1 VNRTRFIGRAAF
13 LGVLITPLGLYVTAG
28 PAEAATTTY
37 YVSPSGSDDNAGTSP
52 GSPLR
57 TLQKA
62 ADRTLPGDT
71 VSIMGGTYNEAA
83 EGRSL
88 LLITRSGTAA
98 QPITY
103 QAYPGS
109 KPVLH
114 PVTSWDGIN
123 VVGASYIKVTGLEIA
138 GNAPRLTLD
147 AAEHHALSDDARY
160 NTNCLTVRRDKQGGP
175 IPHDVEI
182 TGNDFHGCP
191 GGGIS
196 AIDADGVTIRDN
208 RVHENSWFTHYAT
221 SGISVL
227 RALDASP
234 GDRQSYK
241 IRITGNTV
249 YGNQTKVK
257 WSQCDCYSDGNGIII
272 DTNKEKPAGTGD
284 DYQGRTLVA
293 DNVVFDNGGSGIHAF
308 KSQHVDIVNN
318 TAYENS
324 ASPHLKYANV
334 FGAQSRDVRIL
345 NNIAVARPGLP
356 VNSNSQNQDVTY
368 DYNLY
373 FNGTAPQTTGPH
385 DLVADPKFL
394 NPTTDPTA
402 ADFRLRPG
410 SPALDTGTPFA
421 AVPRD
426 ITGATRTPG
435 QAYDRGAYASTAA
448 GTTTETPSESASGP
462 GPRPAAS
469 TTATAAGTNLGAGAV
484 PGVSSSPAPNAEG
497 LLAQTGFTPAPVIGA
512 AAALAAG
519 IAVLVV
525 FRRRWPTGRHGRAR
539 R

>member
-1 VNRTRFIGRAAF
+1 MTSSSFSQRPRCEI
-13 LGVLITPLGLYVTAG
+13 
-28 PAEAATTTY
+28 AT
-37 YVSPSGSDDNAGTSP
+37 
-52 GSPLR
+52 
-57 TLQKA
+57 
-62 ADRTLPGDT
+62 
-71 VSIMGGTYNEAA
+71 
-83 EGRSL
+83 
-88 LLITRSGTAA
+88 

-103 QAYPGS
+103 QAHPGS
-109 KPVLH
+109 KPVLR

-123 VVGASYIKVTGLEIA
+123 IVGASYIKVTGLEIA
-138 GNAPRLTLD
+138 GNAPRLALD
-147 AAEHHALSDDARY
+147 AAEHHALSDDALY
-160 NTNCLTVRRDKQGGP
+160 NTNCLTVRRDKPGGP

-182 TGNDFHGCP
+182 AGNDFHGCP

-208 RVHENSWFTHYAT
+208 RVHDNSWYAHYAT

-234 GDRQSYK
+234 GDPQTYK

-257 WSQCDCYSDGNGIII
+257 WSQCDCYSDGNGIIV

-318 TAYENS
+318 TAYQNS
-324 ASPHLKYANV
+324 ASPHLKYGNV
-334 FGAQSRDVRIL
+334 FGAYSRDVRIL

-373 FNGTAPQTTGPH
+373 FAGTAPRTTGPH

-394 NPTTDPTA
+394 NPTTDPSA

-410 SPALDTGTPFA
+410 SPALGTGTPFA

-426 ITGATRTPG
+426 VTGAARTPG
-435 QAYDRGAYASTAA
+435 QAYDRGAYASSAA
-448 GTTTETPSESASGP
+448 GTTAATPAGPTSGSASAP
-462 GPRPAAS
+462 VPKPAAS
-469 TTATAAGTNLGAGAV
+469 TTTPPAGANSGTEAL
-484 PGVSSSPAPNAEG
+484 PGVSPSPTPSAEG
-497 LLAQTGFTPAPVIGA
+497 FLAQTGFTPAPVIGA
-512 AAALAAG
+512 AAALAGG

-525 FRRRWPTGRHGRAR
+525 FRRRRPAGSHGRTR